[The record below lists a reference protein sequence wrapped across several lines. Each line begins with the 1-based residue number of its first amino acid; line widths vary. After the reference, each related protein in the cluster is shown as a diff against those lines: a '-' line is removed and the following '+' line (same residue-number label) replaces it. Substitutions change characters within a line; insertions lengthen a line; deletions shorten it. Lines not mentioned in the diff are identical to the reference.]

1 MKRQARSIFRSAERL
16 LEGEKKLEETRDTVW
31 IGFIKRESGIL
42 LARVIKFWFKIRFK
56 RRGAEIVK

>member
-31 IGFIKRESGIL
+31 IGFLKRESGIL
-42 LARVIKFWFKIRFK
+42 LARALKFWFKIRFRK
-56 RRGAEIVK
+56 